1 MSGKTELK
9 ILTVEEIKAEAV
21 KWLWEPYIALG
32 KITLVS
38 GDAGIGKSTMLLA
51 VAADLTR
58 GRCFGSSDICEPCDI
73 IYQTVEDSYADTVKP
88 RLQQLSADC
97 TRVHVID
104 ERERSLSL
112 SDARIEEAI
121 TKTSAKLFIA
131 DPLQGYCI
139 GSDMHSVNGMRPLM
153 KRLGEV
159 AERTGCAIILVSHL
173 NKKGGQSQYRNLGSV
188 DIYAAARSVLTV
200 GELPLDPDTRIML
213 NVKNNLAPLGKPQAF
228 GFDPASGFCWLG
240 DCDATVDDVLS
251 AKPKTESQL
260 SKAQRLLRQELAHGA
275 VLAIKVEQLADEN
288 GISFKTFKRAREI
301 IGANAFRRTGKWYW
315 ELPIEVIYEDGGQ
328 ADNGEA
334 CPANT
339 LVVIDEMSA

>member
-9 ILTVEEIKAEAV
+9 ILTVEEIEAETV

-51 VAADLTR
+51 IAADLTR
-58 GRCFGSSDICEPCDI
+58 GNFFGASDICEPCAV
-73 IYQTVEDSYADTVKP
+73 IYQTAEDSYADTVKP
-88 RLQQLSADC
+88 RLQQLGADC

-112 SDARIEEAI
+112 SDPRIEEAI
-121 TKTSAKLFIA
+121 ICMGAKLFIA

-159 AERTGCAIILVSHL
+159 AERTGCAIVLVSHL
-173 NKKGGQSQYRNLGSV
+173 NKKGGQSQYRNLGSI

-200 GELPLDPDTRIML
+200 GKLPLDETMRAM
-213 NVKNNLAPLGKPQAF
+213 VHTKSNLSPLGKSQAF
-228 GFDPASGFCWLG
+228 GFDEVSGFCWLG
-240 DCDATVDDVLS
+240 DCDATTDDILS

-260 SKAQRLLRQELAHGA
+260 SKAQRLLKETLTHGA
-275 VLAIKVEQLADEN
+275 VPAIKIEQLADEH

-301 IGANAFRRTGKWYW
+301 IGAIAIRRDGKGYW
-315 ELPIEVIYEDGGQ
+315 DLPMEVVYTDGQ
-328 ADNGEA
+328 ADNGQD
-334 CPANT
+334 CPANA
-339 LVVIDEMSA
+339 LAVVDG